1 MTIAVLDTN
10 VWLDWLLFDDPG
22 AVHLRAAQ
30 AAGALTLVA
39 SAHTRAE
46 LAIVLARSAF
56 GLGPAEVAARLAEH
70 DRVTTV
76 HARPAPGVC
85 SLRCKDPDDQKFL
98 DLAITCDAT
107 LLVTKD
113 RALLRLAARMQR
125 TYRVRVARPQ
135 DL

>member
-10 VWLDWLLFDDPG
+10 VWLDWLLFNDPG
-22 AVHLRAAQ
+22 AVRLRQAH
-30 AAGALTLVA
+30 AAGMLALVA
-39 SAHTRAE
+39 SADTRAE

-56 GLGPAEVAARLAEH
+56 GLSPAEVADRLAEH

-76 HARPAPGVC
+76 REPPAPSVC

-98 DLAITCDAT
+98 DLAVTCNAT

-125 TYRVRVARPQ
+125 TYRVRIARPQ